1 MAAHGPPRLNAAG
14 AKRLRIL
21 PKRVTT
27 APWAQKAIGIAACN
41 YLRLVWNTSRFIF
54 EPADLYDRVRPDLPV
69 IVAVWHGQHFMTSF
83 LKRDEH
89 RVKVLISRHRD
100 GEINAVV
107 AERLGAETIRGS
119 GDHNQEFLR
128 KGGVGAFRSM
138 VSALGDG
145 YNIVMTADVPKVSR
159 IAGLGIVM
167 LARASGRPIYP
178 VAMATSRRR
187 LMLRSWDKSAVNLP
201 FSRGAV
207 VMGEPIRVAAEAG
220 DDDLET
226 ARRRVE
232 TQLNLVTDRAYALVD
247 RRPGHADRA

>member
-1 MAAHGPPRLNAAG
+1 M
-14 AKRLRIL
+14 RIL
-21 PKRVTT
+21 PKRVIA
-27 APWAQKAIGIAACN
+27 APWTQKAIGIAACN

-100 GEINAVV
+100 GEINAIV

-119 GDHNQEFLR
+119 GDHNGEFVR
-128 KGGVGAFRSM
+128 KGGVSAFKAM
-138 VSALGDG
+138 HNALRDG

-167 LARASGRPIYP
+167 LARSSGRPIYP
-178 VAMATSRRR
+178 VAIATSRRR
-187 LMLRSWDKSAVNLP
+187 MMLKSWDKSAVNLP

-207 VMGEPIRVAAEAG
+207 VMGEPIRVAAEA
-220 DDDLET
+220 DDSELET

-232 TQLNLVTDRAYALVD
+232 TQLNAATDRAYALVD
-247 RRPGHADRA
+247 RRPGHAHRA

>member
-1 MAAHGPPRLNAAG
+1 M
-14 AKRLRIL
+14 RIL

-54 EPADLYDRVRPDLPV
+54 EPADLYDRVRPELPV

-100 GEINAVV
+100 GEINALVT
-107 AERLGAETIRGS
+107 ERLGAETIRGS
-119 GDHNQEFLR
+119 GDHNKEFLR
-128 KGGVGAFRSM
+128 KGGVGAFKAM
-138 VSALGDG
+138 HNALREG

-159 IAGLGIVM
+159 VAGLGIVM
-167 LARASGRPIYP
+167 LARVSGRPIYP
-178 VAMATSRRR
+178 LAMATSRRVK
-187 LMLRSWDKSAVNLP
+187 LNSWDSSAVNLP

-207 VMGEPIRVAAEAG
+207 VMGEPIRVAG
-220 DDDLET
+220 DATDNDLEA
-226 ARRRVE
+226 ARRQVE
-232 TQLNLVTDRAYALVD
+232 AKLNAVTDRAYALVD
-247 RRPGHADRA
+247 RAGDAGRA

>member
-1 MAAHGPPRLNAAG
+1 
-14 AKRLRIL
+14 LRIL
-21 PKRVTT
+21 PKRVST

-54 EPADLYDRVRPDLPV
+54 EPADIYDRVRPELPV

-100 GEINAVV
+100 GEINALV

-119 GDHNQEFLR
+119 GDHNKEFLR
-128 KGGVGAFRSM
+128 KGGVGAFKAM
-138 VSALGDG
+138 HSALRDG

-159 IAGLGIVM
+159 VAGLGIVM
-167 LARASGRPIYP
+167 LARVSGRPIYP
-178 VAMATSRRR
+178 VAMATSRRVK
-187 LMLRSWDKSAVNLP
+187 LNSWDSSAVNLP

-207 VMGEPIRVAAEAG
+207 VMGEPIRVAAEAS
-220 DDDLET
+220 DDELEV
-226 ARRRVE
+226 ARRQVE
-232 TQLNLVTDRAYALVD
+232 AQLNAVTDRAYALVD
-247 RRPGHADRA
+247 RRRAGDAGRA